1 MDVEKTIE
9 FILGSQ
15 ANAEVQMQAIREMQ
29 AQAQVETAAIN
40 KTLRR
45 AVRLGVREAR
55 SQRKRSQVLDEKITQ
70 LSAAQLVTEEKLTQL
85 SASQLLTEE
94 KLQKLIDS
102 LRGGG
107 NGSGKH

>member
-1 MDVEKTIE
+1 
-9 FILGSQ
+9 
-15 ANAEVQMQAIREMQ
+15 
-29 AQAQVETAAIN
+29 
-40 KTLRR
+40 
-45 AVRLGVREAR
+45 
-55 SQRKRSQVLDEKITQ
+55 VLDEKITQ